1 MGSGISV
8 QTETPPG
15 VDTIVDT
22 VGIGYTEEQTVEVLL
37 EGLTG
42 DEPVPLAVSTTPRL
56 TVIRPV

>member
-1 MGSGISV
+1 M
-8 QTETPPG
+8 
-15 VDTIVDT
+15 DTIVDT